1 MSQIE
6 AFKKE
11 LFRKNA
17 IPQNSDNEKW
27 FNHIV
32 DDTFNFTK
40 YLIARE
46 VIESIFDYEKE
57 SGSSIIDF
65 DRTPEDILK
74 IYFETE

>member
-1 MSQIE
+1 MNTIE
-6 AFKKE
+6 KFKKE

-27 FNHIV
+27 FNQIV

-40 YLIARE
+40 EQIARE
-46 VIESIFDYEKE
+46 VIESIFDYENE

-74 IYFETE
+74 IYLETK

>member
-1 MSQIE
+1 MNQIE

-27 FNHIV
+27 FNQIV
-32 DDTFNFTK
+32 DDTFKFAK
-40 YLIARE
+40 GKIARE

-65 DRTPEDILK
+65 DRTPDDILK
-74 IYFETE
+74 IYLQTE